1 MNLELTIQSMF
12 DEYPALFIERADCL
26 NQLFVVLGSGY
37 RWKNGELVSSD
48 DDYSKKDIQ
57 RFKEHLVDGK
67 AFQHNKMSLRAQHL
81 YYENLR
87 KQNPYYKDPLEG
99 VYSKK
104 EIKRMHQ
111 EYINKLPDD
120 VYYEEPNRRYR
131 WYCCSIWPSVGER
144 IDWCE
149 KYIPLLNIPEDV
161 KPDWLEGIEETKR
174 LLAEDGLVYEK

>member
-48 DDYSKKDIQ
+48 DDYDEEYIQKLKD
-57 RFKEHLVDGK
+57 HLVNGK
-67 AFQHNKMSLRAQHL
+67 AFQHNKMSLRAQHI

-87 KQNPYYKDPLEG
+87 KQNPNYKNPFEG
-99 VYSKK
+99 IYSAR
-104 EIKRMHQ
+104 EIEAMHKRYV
-111 EYINKLPDD
+111 EKLPDD
-120 VYYEEPNRRYR
+120 VYYDQPNRRYR
-131 WYCCSIWPSVGER
+131 WYCCNIWPDGKEYVE
-144 IDWCE
+144 WCD
-149 KYIPLLNIPEDV
+149 KYIPLLNIPEDI

-174 LLAEDGLVYEK
+174 LLAEDGLIYEE